1 MKSAT
6 VQEHEKELAR
16 VREEMIKLN
25 QKIKELE
32 EQNQTLEAA
41 AKRSGEQLESLAAEK
56 VRV

>member
-16 VREEMIKLN
+16 VREEIIKLN

-32 EQNQTLEAA
+32 EENRTLGAA
-41 AKRSGEQLESLAAEK
+41 AKRSAEQLESLAAEK

>member
-6 VQEHEKELAR
+6 VQEHEKKLAR
-16 VREEMIKLN
+16 VREEMIHLN

-32 EQNQTLEAA
+32 EENRTLGAA
-41 AKRSGEQLESLAAEK
+41 AKRSAEQLESLAAEK

>member
-1 MKSAT
+1 MKSAK

-32 EQNQTLEAA
+32 EENRTLEAA
-41 AKRSGEQLESLAAEK
+41 VKRSAEQLESLAAEK